1 MTEIVYKILTGLD
14 LAMARRV
21 GRYAGSADD
30 LRDGYVHLS
39 TLDQLEGTLAKH
51 FAGQGDLFLLALD
64 AVKLGS
70 ALRWE
75 PSRGGALFP
84 HLYAPL
90 PLNAAFWA
98 APLWL
103 DEAGQHVLPRQVHID
118 PLGRT
123 CG

>member
-1 MTEIVYKILTGLD
+1 MTAIVYKVLTGVE
-14 LAMARRV
+14 LAVARRV

-30 LRDGYVHLS
+30 LRDGFVHLS
-39 TLDQLEGTLAKH
+39 TRDQLEGTLAKH
-51 FAGQGDLFLLALD
+51 FAGRSDLFLLALD
-64 AVKLGS
+64 ADKLGT

-98 APLWL
+98 APVTL

-118 PLGRT
+118 PLGR
-123 CG
+123 GS